1 MIAVFGFRRRQ
12 RTQEAAPRAND
23 DSART
28 AVPPAAEVAP
38 RLPDI
43 ETLLQ
48 FYGSWALLPSD
59 AHDHVVSHIRSEIKE
74 VAGDVHTLFFVADE
88 LPAYAWRYLLE
99 TEGMMGTV
107 KAAKHP
113 NAPGLVLAKLAQH
126 QERGIRMFVAENRST
141 PPDVLSVLANDEYSG
156 VRDAVAANPSHRGWR

>member
-1 MIAVFGFRRRQ
+1 MFGFRRRQ
-12 RTQEAAPRAND
+12 RTEEAAPRAND
-23 DSART
+23 DSAHAT
-28 AVPPAAEVAP
+28 VPSAAEVAP

-59 AHDHVVSHIRSEIKE
+59 AHDHVVSHIRNEIEE
-74 VAGDVHTLFFVADE
+74 VAGDVHTLFLVAHE
-88 LPAYAWRYLLE
+88 LPDYAWRYLLE
-99 TEGMMGTV
+99 EEGMIGTV

-126 QERGIRMFVAENRST
+126 QDRGIRMFVAENRST
-141 PPDVLSVLANDEYSG
+141 PPDVLSGLANDEYSG
-156 VRDAVAANPSHRGWR
+156 VRNAVAANPSHPGWR